1 MKTLEKYLNE
11 IKTYLVVDNPKKR
24 EDLLMEIKSHILE
37 KAQNK
42 YGKADEEAVKKVI
55 DEYGTPQEVGS
66 RYSEEKTII
75 APHYKNYLFMY
86 TGIVFAIHLG
96 LRLFGLIAGTLGN
109 EQINAWGGMLEL
121 VSLIPTT
128 FIFDFGLVALVL
140 YFVTK
145 YNSKAE
151 LANFSGLVKKR
162 KEEKLSGKIFE
173 LIISIAGAIAFFYFM
188 RHGPVYIS
196 ESGTELS
203 EVALN
208 ALEIIKFS
216 LLIGFGL
223 MVINS
228 VSAAIK
234 LVNSSELVEIISD
247 IVGIIYLY
255 LLLTPAYI
263 GGFASFA
270 GVRLEEI
277 NLVAF
282 KGFAIVVSIILVV
295 SLVFHVIKYW
305 ARKIMKE

>member
-1 MKTLEKYLNE
+1 MKALENYLDE
-11 IKTYLVVDNPKKR
+11 VKTYLVVDNPKKR
-24 EDLLMEIKSHILE
+24 EDLLMEIKSHIIE
-37 KAQNK
+37 KAESK
-42 YGKADEEAVKKVI
+42 YGKSDEEAVKKVI
-55 DEYGTPQEVGS
+55 EEYGTPREVGS

-86 TGIVFAIHLG
+86 TGIAFAIHLG
-96 LRLFGLIAGTLGN
+96 LRLFGLIASTLGN
-109 EQINAWGGMLEL
+109 EQVSTWEGLLEL

-128 FIFDFGLVALVL
+128 FIFDFGLVALIL

-151 LANFSGLVKKR
+151 LASFSGLVKKR
-162 KEEKLSGKIFE
+162 KEEKLSGKIFV
-173 LIISIAGAIAFFYFM
+173 LIISIAGAIAFYYFM
-188 RHGPVYIS
+188 RFGPVYIS
-196 ESGTELS
+196 ESGVELS
-203 EVALN
+203 EVAFN
-208 ALEIIKFS
+208 ALEIIKFAF
-216 LLIGFGL
+216 LIGFGL

-228 VSAAIK
+228 VSAVIK
-234 LVNSSELVEIISD
+234 LVNNSELVEIIFD

-263 GGFASFA
+263 GDFASFA

-282 KGFAIVVSIILVV
+282 KGFAVVVSIILVV
-295 SLVFHVIKYW
+295 SLVFHVIRYW